1 MYRNGD
7 GTIKAELEG
16 AYIDARKRPEKLM
29 KFKDIASE
37 HINGNKVYMG
47 DFHTVARAYA
57 HSHIVVPGN
66 KNYLQSLDEYK
77 KKKDRKS

>member
-1 MYRNGD
+1 MAPSWPNW
-7 GTIKAELEG
+7 KALTSTPE
-16 AYIDARKRPEKLM
+16 RPEKLM

-47 DFHTVARAYA
+47 DFPSVARAYA

-66 KNYLQSLDEYK
+66 KNYLQSLEEYK